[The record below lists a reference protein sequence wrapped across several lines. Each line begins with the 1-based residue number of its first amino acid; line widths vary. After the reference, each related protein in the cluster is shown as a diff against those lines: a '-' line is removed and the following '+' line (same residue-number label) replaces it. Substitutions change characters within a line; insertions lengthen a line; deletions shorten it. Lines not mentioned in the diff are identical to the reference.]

1 MIVGRLK
8 KTLIDVEDA
17 KDKLEAEKMKLT
29 KEGSWIDNT
38 DPRFSEENKR
48 VQELVLK
55 LEGVI

>member
-1 MIVGRLK
+1 
-8 KTLIDVEDA
+8 
-17 KDKLEAEKMKLT
+17 MKLT